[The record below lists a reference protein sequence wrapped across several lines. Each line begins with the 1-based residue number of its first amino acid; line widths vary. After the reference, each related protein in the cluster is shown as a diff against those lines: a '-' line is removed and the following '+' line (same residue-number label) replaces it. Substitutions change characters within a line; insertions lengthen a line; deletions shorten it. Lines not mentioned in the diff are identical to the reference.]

1 MNIKELLE
9 AKEREH
15 GRVDD
20 VADAV
25 CGMWDIFY
33 QSRNYATMSRIER
46 MCVHMIMMK
55 LGRAISGG
63 RLKDHWIDMAGYAQL
78 VVDEIEATEVQGNEL

>member
-1 MNIKELLE
+1 MNVKELLE
-9 AKEREH
+9 AKAREH

-33 QSRNYATMSRIER
+33 QSRNYATMSRVER

-55 LGRAISGG
+55 LARAISGG